1 MPDWM
6 APALALPGGNLV
18 LPLLE
23 VLLVVLAAW
32 LLNALLRRALKR
44 VCEGYEL
51 PPAFIIGTRRLLG
64 IVIYV
69 TAFLLALN
77 RLGVSGAAVWST
89 LTGFVAVG
97 AVAFFAAWSVLSNIF
112 CTLLILTTRPFR
124 LNDHIE
130 LLEGGDKP
138 GLRGQVVDIHLIYT
152 TLEETHADGARTVL
166 HIPNSQFFQRAI
178 RRWRG
183 EPPGLSAIRPAAADG
198 TTGGA

>member
-1 MPDWM
+1 MIDWM
-6 APALALPGGNLV
+6 APTLQWTEGNLALP
-18 LPLLE
+18 LLQ
-23 VLLVVLAAW
+23 VLLILVGAW
-32 LLNALLRRALKR
+32 LLNALVRAVLRR
-44 VCEGYEL
+44 VCASYEL
-51 PPAFIIGTRRLLG
+51 PPAFAIGTRRLLG

-97 AVAFFAAWSVLSNIF
+97 AIAFFAAWSVLSNIF

-124 LNDHIE
+124 LGDHIE
-130 LLEGGDKP
+130 ILEGGDKP

-166 HIPNSQFFQRAI
+166 HVPNSQFFQRAI

-183 EPPGLSAIRPAAADG
+183 EPPPLPAPSADAGGLA
-198 TTGGA
+198 